1 MSTERGLCG
10 LAAEAAA
17 AFGEA
22 VAQRFPERGGW
33 RERTFTELDHATS
46 RVAGLLREGGVRRGD
61 RVALLCRTR
70 PEWTVC
76 DLAIARLGAICVPVY
91 PTGSRGQIRWIL
103 HDSGA
108 TAVLVET
115 DGHLADIE
123 ALRDELPALE
133 LVLGIDATGS
143 PLTEVINSGTGAAD
157 LGPVPEPA
165 PDDPFTIVYTSGT
178 SGTTGEPKG
187 CVLTH
192 HNVASV
198 IGALREI
205 SEAAP
210 GDVLFAYLPLAHLL
224 TRMLQVYCL
233 RTGATIAYSGGDIRA
248 VAGELAEVAPTY
260 LPSAPML
267 FEKIYSVVSGLAP
280 DLGPTVELGL
290 RARRGEQLD
299 EAEARRFA
307 DAEEQLF
314 GRVRA
319 AFGGRLGHAITGSA
333 PIAPEILEFFFACGV
348 PVYEAYGMT
357 ESTAVL
363 TSNTPDAWR
372 VGTVGRAAP
381 GVELAIAEDGEVL
394 GRSAG
399 VFAGYWNN
407 PAATAE
413 SVVDGW
419 LRTGDLGSLDAD
431 GFLTI
436 TGRKKD
442 IVITSAGK
450 NLSPAAIETDLRR
463 TPWIAEAVLLGDRRP
478 YPVALLALDQDRLP
492 ELTSET
498 GVDPA
503 AEGWSGDERLRALIA
518 REVEAVNARYSPPER
533 IRDFAIVPAPF
544 SVAAGELT
552 PTLKIR
558 RDVVARRH
566 AELVETL
573 YPAPRRA
580 T

>member
-17 AFGEA
+17 AFGTA
-22 VAQRFPERGGW
+22 VAQRFPAGGRW
-33 RERTFTELDHATS
+33 RERTFTELDHAAS
-46 RVAGLLREGGVRRGD
+46 RVAALLREGGVRRGD

-91 PTGSRGQIRWIL
+91 PTGSRDQIRWVL
-103 HDSGA
+103 QDSGA
-108 TAVLVET
+108 VAVLAET
-115 DGHLADIE
+115 AGHLADVD
-123 ALRDELPALE
+123 ALRAGLPALD
-133 LVLGIDATGS
+133 LVLGIDATDH
-143 PLTEVINSGTGAAD
+143 PLTAVIEGTGPAD
-157 LGPVPEPA
+157 PGPWPEPA
-165 PDDPFTIVYTSGT
+165 PDDPFTIVYT

-198 IGALREI
+198 ITALRQV
-205 SEAAP
+205 SEAGP

-248 VAGELAEVAPTY
+248 VLGELAEVAPTY
-260 LPSAPML
+260 LPSAPMM

-299 EAEARRFA
+299 EADARRFA
-307 DAEEQLF
+307 AAEEQLF

-319 AFGGRLGHAITGSA
+319 AFGGRLGYALTGSA

-419 LRTGDLGSLDAD
+419 LHTGDLGSLDAD
-431 GFLTI
+431 GYLTI

-492 ELTSET
+492 ELASET

-503 AEGWSGDERLRALIA
+503 ADGWSGDERLRARIA

-533 IRDFAIVPAPF
+533 IRDFAIVPDPF

-566 AELVETL
+566 AALVETL
-573 YPAPRRA
+573 YPAPPRA

>member
-1 MSTERGLCG
+1 MSTERGLYG

-17 AFGEA
+17 AFGTA
-22 VAQRFPERGGW
+22 VAQRYSDGGGW
-33 RERTFTELDHATS
+33 RERTFTELDHASS
-46 RVAGLLREGGVRRGD
+46 RVAGLLRERGVRPGD

-91 PTGSRGQIRWIL
+91 PTSSRGQIRWIL

-108 TAVLVET
+108 VAALVET
-115 DGHLADIE
+115 AGHLADVE
-123 ALRDELPALE
+123 ALRDQLPALD
-133 LVLGIDATGS
+133 LVLGIETTDH
-143 PLTEVINSGTGAAD
+143 PLADVINSGTGPAD
-157 LGPVPEPA
+157 LGRAPEPA
-165 PDDPFTIVYTSGT
+165 PDDPFTIVYT

-198 IGALREI
+198 IESLREI
-205 SEAAP
+205 SEAKP

-248 VAGELAEVAPTY
+248 VVGELAEVAPTY

-267 FEKIYSVVSGLAP
+267 FEKVYSVVSGLAP

-307 DAEEQLF
+307 AAEEQLF

-319 AFGGRLGHAITGSA
+319 AFGGRLGYAITGSA

-363 TSNTPDAWR
+363 TSNTPGAWR

-419 LRTGDLGSLDAD
+419 LHTGDLGSLDAD

-492 ELTSET
+492 ELSSET
-498 GVDPA
+498 GVDPG
-503 AEGWSGDERLRALIA
+503 AEGWHGDERLRALIA
-518 REVEAVNARYSPPER
+518 REVEVVNARYSPPER

>member
-10 LAAEAAA
+10 LGAEAAA

-22 VAQRFPERGGW
+22 VAQRYPQGGHW
-33 RERTFTELDHATS
+33 RERSFTELHDAAS
-46 RVAGLLREGGVRRGD
+46 RVAALLREGGVRAGD
-61 RVALLCRTR
+61 RVALLSRTS

-76 DLAIARLGAICVPVY
+76 DLAIGRLGAICVPVY
-91 PTGSRGQIRWIL
+91 PTGSRDQLRWVL

-108 TAVLVET
+108 AAVLVET
-115 DGHLADIE
+115 AEHLADVD
-123 ALRDELPALE
+123 ALREDLPALK
-133 LVLGIDATGS
+133 LVRGIDTTAEPLATVIAAGS
-143 PLTEVINSGTGAAD
+143 GPAD
-157 LGPVPEPA
+157 AGPWPEPA

-178 SGTTGEPKG
+178 TGEPKG

-192 HNVASV
+192 GNFTAILAS
-198 IGALREI
+198 LRRI
-205 SEAAP
+205 DRTGP

-233 RTGATIAYSGGDIRA
+233 RTGATIAYSAGEIRA
-248 VAGELAEVAPTY
+248 VLGELAEVAPTY

-290 RARRGEQLD
+290 RARRGEPLDDQEELQL
-299 EAEARRFA
+299 AA
-307 DAEEQLF
+307 AEEQLF

-319 AFGGRLGHAITGSA
+319 AFGGRLERALTGSA
-333 PIAPEILEFFFACGV
+333 PIAPEILDFFFACGV
-348 PVYEAYGMT
+348 PIYEAYGMT

-363 TSNTPDAWR
+363 TANTPQAWR
-372 VGTVGRAAP
+372 VGTVGRAVP

-419 LRTGDLGSLDAD
+419 LHTGDLGSLDED

-450 NLSPAAIETDLRR
+450 NLSPAAIENDLRR

-478 YPVALLALDQDRLP
+478 YPVALLSLDPEKLP
-492 ELTSET
+492 ELASET
-498 GVDPA
+498 GFDPG
-503 AEGWSGDERLRALIA
+503 AEDWCGDERLRALIA
-518 REVEAVNARYSPPER
+518 REVETVNARYSPPER
-533 IRDFAIVPAPF
+533 IREFAIVPEPF
-544 SVAAGELT
+544 SVAGGELT

-558 RDVVARRH
+558 REVVARRH
-566 AELVETL
+566 AALVETL
-573 YPAPRRA
+573 YPAP
-580 T
+580 